1 MFEAH
6 LEIIFVDDFV
16 LVGIE
21 QVEQFEDF
29 FVHVLVLDDAG
40 FGKKYMDMMAKNSE
54 MTTWSLFSLSLP
66 VYRINWIT
74 SSWLTRNCIEA
85 ST

>member
-54 MTTWSLFSLSLP
+54 MTT
-66 VYRINWIT
+66 
-74 SSWLTRNCIEA
+74 
-85 ST
+85 